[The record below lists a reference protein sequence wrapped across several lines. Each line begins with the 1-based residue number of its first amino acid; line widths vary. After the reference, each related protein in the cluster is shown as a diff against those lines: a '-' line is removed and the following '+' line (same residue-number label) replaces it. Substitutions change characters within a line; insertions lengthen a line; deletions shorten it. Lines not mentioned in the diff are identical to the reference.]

1 VLRAIRERYASPD
14 AILAKT
20 RVEVR
25 GFEPLASAVRRQRST
40 GLSYTPGIGQRNRAI
55 SAAGGGLAT
64 QLGGVAIERVAQV
77 LLHHGDREVTPGLL
91 DQRP

>member
-1 VLRAIRERYASPD
+1 MPGICFKRPTEWPVGHPGDMRITRCD
-14 AILAKT
+14 LAEI

-55 SAAGGGLAT
+55 SAAGGGVAT
-64 QLGGVAIERVAQV
+64 QLGGVAIERVTQV
-77 LLHHGDREVTPGLL
+77 LLHHGDG
-91 DQRP
+91 